1 MSADKN
7 KWVEAKPQSKFSK
20 VVMGILGI
28 VGLLALI
35 FGLMAK

>member
-1 MSADKN
+1 MNIDKN

-20 VVMGILGI
+20 VVWVILGFI
-28 VGLLALI
+28 GLLALI